1 MAEPYLER
9 LSQIVDRLGPV
20 SAEKVTLKTKHFF
33 SGAALCAN
41 GKICASLTPVR
52 LAFKLPQS
60 RCENIIEEGKAE
72 PLKYFERSP
81 TKRGYILLPTP
92 QNLSDADIAL
102 YLRECLAYAGVPD
115 A

>member
-1 MAEPYLER
+1 MARDDADLVCKR
-9 LSQIVDRLGPV
+9 
-20 SAEKVTLKTKHFF
+20 FF
-33 SGAALCAN
+33 SGAALYAN
-41 GKICASLTPVR
+41 GKICASLTPVG